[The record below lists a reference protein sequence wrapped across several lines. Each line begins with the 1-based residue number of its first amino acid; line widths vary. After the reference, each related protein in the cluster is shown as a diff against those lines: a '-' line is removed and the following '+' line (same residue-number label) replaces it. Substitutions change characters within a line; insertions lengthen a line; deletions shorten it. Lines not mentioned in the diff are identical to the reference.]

1 MNQKEKSKH
10 IEKICREQ
18 LELRKK
24 QLRAESKLQK
34 KIKQLTEEK
43 LLLEKTNVRELYEHK
58 YKSCKDLKIKIKLI
72 DTILD
77 RNSEEE

>member
-1 MNQKEKSKH
+1 MNQKENQSISKNMQRTTRT
-10 IEKICREQ
+10 K
-18 LELRKK
+18 KK